1 MKRLL
6 FVLLFLSTAFT
17 LADQPL
23 VLSPRHVQGND
34 PIEVLL
40 SDGEVYSQAYSWG
53 LLDNAVSISGN
64 ANHWFCDD
72 FTLDGNYYITD
83 IYTWVIWTGIH
94 ATEMNLVISEDDQN
108 DSDPNTNTDVWAEI
122 VPCTSTPTGDSQWG
136 YDFYEVHCVISTDV
150 YPELSKDTHYY
161 FEYQSPSPDNTF
173 ALFSYICVEDCAW
186 CNDGS
191 GVWVSMDTWWSPS
204 DAFFVLLGEQF
215 TAIEPETWGSIKT
228 LF

>member
-1 MKRLL
+1 MKKLL
-6 FVLLFLSTAFT
+6 LPFLFLSITSIQAG
-17 LADQPL
+17 QPL
-23 VLSPRHVQGND
+23 HLNPQHVVRCSRMEPVLTDSK
-34 PIEVLL
+34 
-40 SDGEVYSQAYSWG
+40 VYSQAYEWQ
-53 LLDNAVSISGN
+53 LLDNAVSIYGPGDR
-64 ANHWFCDD
+64 WFCDD
-72 FTLDGNYYITD
+72 FCLDEDYYITD
-83 IYTWVIWTGIH
+83 IYTWVIWTGVH
-94 ATEMNLVISEDDQN
+94 ASHMNLVISEDDLN
-108 DSDPNTNTDVWAEI
+108 DSDPNTNTDVWAES

-186 CNDGS
+186 HDVGS